1 LICEAPIPWIR
12 VVDPFKVKTTLSAF
26 LKEAVYQ
33 VDIFGDRP
41 AQALLAEFRA
51 TLDKKRD
58 NKWIMKQY

>member
-1 LICEAPIPWIR
+1 
-12 VVDPFKVKTTLSAF
+12 